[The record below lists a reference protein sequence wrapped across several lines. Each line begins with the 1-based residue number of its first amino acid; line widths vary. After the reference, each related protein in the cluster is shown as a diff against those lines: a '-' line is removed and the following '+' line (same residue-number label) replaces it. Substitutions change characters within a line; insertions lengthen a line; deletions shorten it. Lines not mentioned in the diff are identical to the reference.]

1 MTRSQARII
10 DVLKKEDN
18 FLVTA
23 HVNPD
28 GDALGSMAA
37 LGFILGKLDKHFKLY
52 NESGVPDKFA
62 WLKLPDRLYTEPP
75 EERFDW
81 IIVLDSG
88 DAKRP
93 GDKLAP
99 WLEKHRIINID
110 HHLGNPEFGDIN
122 WVEPGRSSVGEM
134 IGLIAE
140 ETGVGLTDEL
150 AEAVY
155 LAMASDTGFFTYD
168 NTTAEGLEMTA
179 RLLRNGLD
187 VAEINTRIKNQ
198 WSLEKLHLHGR
209 VLSRAELCCSGKVGL
224 ISISA
229 DDFARTGTSIEDCE
243 GLVNYLR
250 NVSGVEIALSI
261 REEDGDKIKFS
272 LRSSGDTDV
281 QAIASALGGGGH
293 KNASGG
299 TLDMDMARAR
309 DTLINTIRE
318 NLTGQE

>member
-1 MTRSQARII
+1 MTKNRTRIV
-10 DVLKKEDN
+10 DALKNGDN
-18 FLVTA
+18 FLITA

-37 LGFILGKLDKHFKLY
+37 LGFILKKLNKRFTLY
-52 NESGVPDKFA
+52 NESGVPNKFA
-62 WLKLPDRLYTEPP
+62 WLKLPDRVYTDPP
-75 EERFDW
+75 QENFDW
-81 IIVLDSG
+81 IVVLDSG
-88 DAKRP
+88 DVKRA
-93 GDKLAP
+93 GDKLTP
-99 WLEKHRIINID
+99 LLEKNKTINID

-140 ETGVGLTDEL
+140 KAGMELTGAA

-168 NTTAEGLEMTA
+168 NTTARVLEMTA

-187 VAEINTRIKNQ
+187 IAELNTRIKNQ

-209 VLSRAELCCSGKVGL
+209 VLSRAEVCCSGKVGL

-229 DDFARTGTSIEDCE
+229 EDFARTGTSIEDCE

-250 NVSGVEIALSI
+250 NISGVEIALSM
-261 REEDGDKIKFS
+261 REEDGGKIKFS

-281 QAIASALGGGGH
+281 QTIASALGGGGH

-299 TLDMDMARAR
+299 TLDMDMAGAR
-309 DTLINTIRE
+309 DRLIKTIRE
-318 NLTGQE
+318 NFKEQG

>member
-1 MTRSQARII
+1 MTKNRTRIV
-10 DVLKKEDN
+10 DALKNGDN
-18 FLVTA
+18 FLITA

-37 LGFILGKLDKHFKLY
+37 LGFILKELNKRFTLY
-52 NESGVPDKFA
+52 NESGVPNKFA
-62 WLKLPDRLYTEPP
+62 WLKLPDRVHTELP
-75 EERFDW
+75 EESYDC
-81 IIVLDSG
+81 IVVLDSG
-88 DAKRP
+88 DVKRA
-93 GDKLAP
+93 GDKLTP
-99 WLEKHRIINID
+99 LLEKNKTINID

-140 ETGVGLTDEL
+140 KAGMELTGAA

-168 NTTAEGLEMTA
+168 NTTARVLEMTA

-187 VAEINTRIKNQ
+187 IAELNTRIKNQ

-209 VLSRAELCCSGKVGL
+209 VLLRAEVCCSGKVGL

-229 DDFARTGTSIEDCE
+229 EDFARTGTSIEDCE

-250 NVSGVEIALSI
+250 NISGVEIALSM
-261 REEDGDKIKFS
+261 REEDGGKIKFS

-281 QAIASALGGGGH
+281 QTIASALGGGGH

-299 TLDMDMARAR
+299 TLDMDMAGAR
-309 DTLINTIRE
+309 DTLIKTIRK
-318 NLTGQE
+318 NLKVQG